1 MLRQRCPWCGEQLP
15 LFIPFKYLP
24 HSVKE
29 RIFKCPTCKKEYK
42 IYQKHNK
49 GNGTKRKWLDLFVL
63 LFFIVFFVLLKVR
76 WIYYPWWLYVVI
88 SLSVFA
94 ILFLYEAS
102 FTYMRSIDAFFRR
115 GIRPSP
121 DKRFA
126 LHGNRIAAA
135 GCSARGCKYRMVKF
149 SRPVFQVGLVPLSA
163 LKCA

>member
-1 MLRQRCPWCGEQLP
+1 MLRQRCLWCGEQLP

-49 GNGTKRKWLDLFVL
+49 GHGTKRKRLDLLVL

-121 DKRFA
+121 DKRFV

-135 GCSARGCKYRMVKF
+135 GCSAAAASTEWSNF
-149 SRPVFQVGLVPLSA
+149 PGLFFKLDWCPCQL
-163 LKCA
+163 